1 METMQFK
8 TNAKCGGCVAQI
20 ASRLNNIVRQEQ
32 WSVDLKSPDRTLSVT
47 TDLPEQAI
55 VDAVHEAG
63 FMAERIENI

>member
-20 ASRLNNIVRQEQ
+20 GAKLNNILKEEQ
-32 WSVDLKSPDRTLSVT
+32 WTIDLKSPDRTLSVT

-55 VDAVHEAG
+55 VDAVREAG
-63 FMAERIENI
+63 FTAQRITK